1 MAATQKEHYFYQG
14 RKGKTGQSRP
24 GILVVEGKYKF
35 RFNQVNKA
43 NTVYKM
49 YCVQQGNP
57 EFSCKAKASVV
68 RRDDETFFLYSC
80 DGDHKH
86 LVNSAIIIAEERKL
100 RMAELVRKDPAA
112 PVGEAISTI
121 KIEAA
126 QEYGDDDDKF
136 LEITDAL
143 GGHHALEQK
152 LLRVRDTIIG
162 KMPRNRDLFDP
173 NYFLKKVYGGNHN
186 IEVMDSNK
194 LPEGWQELIHKP
206 NSNSV
211 YNWDKLNDDM
221 RDHEAPLDDV
231 ENIDG
236 DLIEVE
242 SLGPDEHVEFGGEE
256 TENADGGR
264 ESPPPSTKCLPKR
277 VLAYSSKKLLKMFSK
292 CKKGSLDG
300 TFKSCCKLWT
310 QQFVFMLKSN
320 KHWIPVV
327 WSWLPD
333 KTEESYKVRSLN
345 YC

>member
-1 MAATQKEHYFYQG
+1 
-14 RKGKTGQSRP
+14 
-24 GILVVEGKYKF
+24 
-35 RFNQVNKA
+35 
-43 NTVYKM
+43 
-49 YCVQQGNP
+49 
-57 EFSCKAKASVV
+57 
-68 RRDDETFFLYSC
+68 
-80 DGDHKH
+80 
-86 LVNSAIIIAEERKL
+86 
-100 RMAELVRKDPAA
+100 
-112 PVGEAISTI
+112 
-121 KIEAA
+121 
-126 QEYGDDDDKF
+126 
-136 LEITDAL
+136 
-143 GGHHALEQK
+143 
-152 LLRVRDTIIG
+152 
-162 KMPRNRDLFDP
+162 
-173 NYFLKKVYGGNHN
+173 
-186 IEVMDSNK
+186 
-194 LPEGWQELIHKP
+194 
-206 NSNSV
+206 
-211 YNWDKLNDDM
+211 M
-221 RDHEAPLDDV
+221 RDHEAPLNDV

-256 TENADGGR
+256 TENADGGP